1 MSARPPSRLHVR
13 TLQPVKGEIG
23 RATGAMHVRD
33 LIGVLTRYFRDQ
45 FPQRRIGFT
54 AAAVGVLDDRARP
67 ETGFRNMKR
76 SG

>member
-1 MSARPPSRLHVR
+1 
-13 TLQPVKGEIG
+13 VKGEIG
-23 RATGAMHVRD
+23 LATGAMHVRD
-33 LIGVLTRYFRDQ
+33 LIGVLTLVFCDQ